1 MFRFSM
7 LRAAWLLLFC
17 ILGLAGCQFSKASE
31 REKNTSSKIADLR
44 AALNQLD
51 QRLQSEQKTKQDLQR
66 RLLSE
71 QKKNEDLSARLSGS
85 PTQEDIDFLKQQL
98 KREHL
103 ARVAAERSLEALRS
117 QMRHPASSST
127 SRVDASLIRRLCII
141 ANELA
146 DSRDYRHAS
155 TLYRVLANAAE
166 NPIEIDYRLGRCLS
180 AMGDTAGAVEAYR
193 KVVALGESMQRP
205 PASYARACNNLG
217 VLLRSAGQYKKAIAA
232 FEKAVGGHSA
242 SATPYYNL
250 GLLFEENLHDF
261 ERAIQS
267 YQQYIKLGGPL
278 SDKAR
283 ARIAV
288 LKKKP
293 AGE

>member
-1 MFRFSM
+1 MFRFST
-7 LRAAWLLLFC
+7 LRATWGLSLCFLC
-17 ILGLAGCQFSKASE
+17 LAGCQFSKASE
-31 REKNTSSKIADLR
+31 REKQTSSKIADLR

-51 QRLQSEQKTKQDLQR
+51 QRLQSEQKSRQDFQR

-71 QKKNEDLSARLSGS
+71 QRKNEDLSARLSS
-85 PTQEDIDFLKQQL
+85 LPTKDDVDFLKQQIR
-98 KREHL
+98 REHL
-103 ARVAAERSLEALRS
+103 ARVAAERSLEALKS
-117 QMRHPASSST
+117 QIRHPTESSASRFDASS
-127 SRVDASLIRRLCII
+127 IRRLCVI

-146 DSRDYRHAS
+146 ENRDYRHAGM
-155 TLYRVLANAAE
+155 LYRVLADVAE
-166 NPIEIDYRLGRCLS
+166 NPIEIEYRLGRCLS

-232 FEKAVGGHSA
+232 FEKAVGGAPA

-250 GLLFEENLHDF
+250 GLLFEENLHDS